1 MERYVFKVIDRWMD
15 EKLYLSTVVLLRIL
29 YKSTLIY
36 LDAVHYNTN
45 YNNNAKIK
53 NKAIKIIN

>member
-1 MERYVFKVIDRWMD
+1 MD
-15 EKLYLSTVVLLRIL
+15 GKLYLSTVVFSKIL
-29 YKSTLIY
+29 YKSTLFY

-45 YNNNAKIK
+45 YNNNVKTK